1 MTQSISGKSAAI
13 QWPSTLSVFWHILTL
28 VVMSQLVMWLDQAR
42 GMAYVLLPVLLASSL
57 LRNANLTWKYHFK
70 VIVALW
76 LAAAAWIS
84 VGFLLL
90 AHIISIEAGDP
101 MQSAGLLYEIAKY
114 LASDKQLTP

>member
-1 MTQSISGKSAAI
+1 MTELISAKSATI
-13 QWPSTLSVFWHILTL
+13 QWPSAASAFWHILAL

-57 LRNANLTWKYHFK
+57 LRNANLMWKHHFK
-70 VIVALW
+70 VILALW
-76 LAAAAWIS
+76 LAAVAWIS

-101 MQSAGLLYEIAKY
+101 MQSSGLLYEIAKY
-114 LASDKQLTP
+114 LTSDKQLTP